1 MWKGSSLPESQLCA
15 ALHSQLLF
23 LSPNGF
29 VFCRYL
35 ECSLS
40 LGGLCA
46 VLLCSSSP
54 SSFPCVPCVWL
65 PRVGEQRLWAVSEG
79 LSCCSPGTVWALAAP
94 EVKPLMMGYVSNT
107 HLLSFKQNLW
117 FSYFFCLFCSS
128 PGPVDEYML
137 PFEEEIGQH
146 PSLEDMQEVVVHK
159 KKRPVL
165 RECWQKHS
173 VSSSYWYCISS
184 MKSSLKFYK
193 QTSFYGVQHK
203 YCTRFCCDL
212 NFR

>member
-1 MWKGSSLPESQLCA
+1 MKLR
-15 ALHSQLLF
+15 H
-23 LSPNGF
+23 
-29 VFCRYL
+29 
-35 ECSLS
+35 
-40 LGGLCA
+40 
-46 VLLCSSSP
+46 
-54 SSFPCVPCVWL
+54 
-65 PRVGEQRLWAVSEG
+65 
-79 LSCCSPGTVWALAAP
+79 
-94 EVKPLMMGYVSNT
+94 KPLMGYVSNT
-107 HLLSFKQNLW
+107 EICCPLSRTYGLAI
-117 FSYFFCLFCSS
+117 CLFVCLS

-173 VSSSYWYCISS
+173 VSSSFWCCISS
-184 MKSSLKFYK
+184 LNSSLKFYK